1 VSDPYVGT
9 RTLMRAFLD
18 AVLPPGAI
26 WRPAPGGDFDHFLD
40 GLGDNLQATHD
51 AIVQLAYIRDPWRT
65 PFLDELEREYGVT
78 PNAQLSES
86 TRRAYLASV
95 KYGRNRKSTLDT
107 LQRALDDAGLG
118 VGGYGL
124 MVFANDPPVDP
135 APFMGFTYQ
144 MYLGGGNTQYLGYN
158 TGGIT
163 RAFLGVA
170 SGGGV
175 WLVNGEPYVPVPNYE
190 SLGGAQSYLGY
201 LRSGTTG
208 GYYLGQ
214 YYSVSYLPITVA
226 SPSDPTTWPCVF
238 FLAAAATRAYPNLI
252 DRGDCES
259 ATPPMVSGETVPYKS
274 NNPTWA
280 QSTDGFSGWPSSGTH
295 SFKFTQ
301 TADGLSEAGLTYG
314 IGAGTG
320 LHGFIPG
327 HTYTISKKFYI
338 PSASGILGTQVGFQF
353 GYRNSGANHGNT
365 PVCANLYDQVQVL
378 STTITLPSDT
388 TDVWIFELGSGLTG
402 QYFYVDDITLNDVTL
417 GPPIS
422 ALTMATIPANLRQ
435 RLVEIV
441 MRWKPLH
448 TWAALMV
455 SFS

>member
-1 VSDPYVGT
+1 MSDPYLGT

-26 WRPAPGGDFDHFLD
+26 WHPAPGGDFDHFLD

-86 TRRAYLASV
+86 TRRAYLASI

-135 APFMGFTYQ
+135 SPFMGFTYQ

-170 SGGGV
+170 AGGGV

-190 SLGGAQSYLGY
+190 SLGGSESYLGY
-201 LRSGTTG
+201 VRSGSVG

-214 YYSVSYLPITVA
+214 YYSISYQPITVA

-238 FLAAAATRAYPNLI
+238 FLAAAATR
-252 DRGDCES
+252 D
-259 ATPPMVSGETVPYKS
+259 
-274 NNPTWA
+274 
-280 QSTDGFSGWPSSGTH
+280 
-295 SFKFTQ
+295 
-301 TADGLSEAGLTYG
+301 
-314 IGAGTG
+314 
-320 LHGFIPG
+320 
-327 HTYTISKKFYI
+327 
-338 PSASGILGTQVGFQF
+338 
-353 GYRNSGANHGNT
+353 
-365 PVCANLYDQVQVL
+365 
-378 STTITLPSDT
+378 
-388 TDVWIFELGSGLTG
+388 GSGH
-402 QYFYVDDITLNDVTL
+402 IT
-417 GPPIS
+417 
-422 ALTMATIPANLRQ
+422 ALTMATVPANLRQ

-441 MRWKPLH
+441 MRLKPLH